1 MGQSCVYNRADGFG
15 YVTPTQECGPNGREP
30 SMEFHMRNKTL
41 TSSMAGA
48 LLFGGTLGVSAVASA
63 GVVAFGG
70 ATTANSWCAIDVSA
84 YNPSSY
90 SSDVLSFASGNP
102 VSGAVSLTNAT
113 YGNATCSQFTSS
125 GVSITTSFT
134 SAALAGGAAP
144 SITFRQAFSVTA
156 DVVMNW
162 SALLPSSGGSLRI
175 DVLGGSGSSPT
186 YWDGTNGTLT
196 LAANGAGE
204 HYLLSYSSFGAAIQS
219 GNALSVSFA
228 AVPAPGAAAL
238 IGLAGMVAGRRRRN

>member
-1 MGQSCVYNRADGFG
+1 MR
-15 YVTPTQECGPNGREP
+15 TQTINP
-30 SMEFHMRNKTL
+30 L
-41 TSSMAGA
+41 MAGA

-70 ATTANSWCAIDVSA
+70 ATTANSWCAIDVTVSE
-84 YNPSSY
+84 SY
-90 SSDVLSFASGNP
+90 DPPLAFASGNP

-125 GVSITTSFT
+125 GVSIITSFT

-228 AVPAPGAAAL
+228 AVPAPGALALLGAA
-238 IGLAGMVAGRRRRN
+238 GLVGARRRRA

>member
-1 MGQSCVYNRADGFG
+1 MR
-15 YVTPTQECGPNGREP
+15 TQTINP
-30 SMEFHMRNKTL
+30 L
-41 TSSMAGA
+41 MAGA

-162 SALLPSSGGSLRI
+162 SALGPPSVGSLRI
-175 DVLGGSGSSPT
+175 DVLGGSGSSPPI

>member
-1 MGQSCVYNRADGFG
+1 MRTQTI
-15 YVTPTQECGPNGREP
+15 TP
-30 SMEFHMRNKTL
+30 L
-41 TSSMAGA
+41 MAGA

-162 SALLPSSGGSLRI
+162 SALLPSSGGFLRI
-175 DVLGGSGSSPT
+175 DVVGGSGSPPAT
-186 YWDGTNGTLT
+186 ELTGTNGTLT

>member
-1 MGQSCVYNRADGFG
+1 
-15 YVTPTQECGPNGREP
+15 
-30 SMEFHMRNKTL
+30 MRNKTL

-70 ATTANSWCAIDVSA
+70 ATTANSWCAFAVDVI
-84 YNPSSY
+84 NSY
-90 SSDVLSFASGNP
+90 DPPLAFASGNP
-102 VSGAVSLTNAT
+102 VSSAVSLADAT

-134 SAALAGGAAP
+134 SAALAGGATP

-156 DVVMNW
+156 AVVMNW
-162 SALLPSSGGSLRI
+162 SALLPPSSGGFLHI
-175 DVLGGSGSSPT
+175 DVVGGSGSSPRT

-204 HYLLSYSSFGAAIQS
+204 HYLLSYTSFGAAIQS
-219 GNALSVSFA
+219 GTALSVSFA
-228 AVPAPGAAAL
+228 PVPAPGALAL
-238 IGLAGMVAGRRRRN
+238 LGVAGLAGGRRRRA

>member
-1 MGQSCVYNRADGFG
+1 
-15 YVTPTQECGPNGREP
+15 
-30 SMEFHMRNKTL
+30 MRNNTMTKC
-41 TSSMAGA
+41 AVGA
-48 LLFGGTLGVSAVASA
+48 MLFGGTLGVSAVASA

-70 ATTANSWCAIDVSA
+70 ATTANSWCAIEVSA

-90 SSDVLSFASGNP
+90 SFDVLSFASGNP
-102 VSGAVSLTNAT
+102 VSGAVSLADAT
-113 YGNATCSQFTSS
+113 YGSATCSQFTSS
-125 GVSITTSFT
+125 GVGITTSFT
-134 SAALAGGAAP
+134 PAALAGGAAP
-144 SITFRQAFSVTA
+144 GITFRQAFSVTA

-162 SALLPSSGGSLRI
+162 SALGPPSVGSLRI
-175 DVLGGSGSSPT
+175 DVVGGSGSSPT
-186 YWDGTNGTLT
+186 TYWNGMNSTLT

-204 HYLLSYSSFGAAIQS
+204 HYLLMYTSFGAAIQS

>member
-1 MGQSCVYNRADGFG
+1 
-15 YVTPTQECGPNGREP
+15 
-30 SMEFHMRNKTL
+30 MEFQMRSKTL

-63 GVVAFGG
+63 GVVPFGG
-70 ATTANSWCAIDVSA
+70 ATTANSWCAFAVDVI
-84 YNPSSY
+84 NSY
-90 SSDVLSFASGNP
+90 DPPLAFASGNP
-102 VSGAVSLTNAT
+102 VSSAVSLADAT

-162 SALLPSSGGSLRI
+162 SALGPPSVGSLRI
-175 DVLGGSGSSPT
+175 DVLGGSGSSPTT

-204 HYLLSYSSFGAAIQS
+204 HYLLSYSSFGAAIES
-219 GNALSVSFA
+219 GTALSVSFA
-228 AVPAPGAAAL
+228 AVPAPGALAL
-238 IGLAGMVAGRRRRN
+238 LGVAGLAGGRRRRA

>member
-1 MGQSCVYNRADGFG
+1 MR
-15 YVTPTQECGPNGREP
+15 TQTINP
-30 SMEFHMRNKTL
+30 L
-41 TSSMAGA
+41 MAGA

-63 GVVAFGG
+63 GVVAFGLD
-70 ATTANSWCAIDVSA
+70 SWCAIDVSA

-162 SALLPSSGGSLRI
+162 SALLPSSGGFLRI
-175 DVLGGSGSSPT
+175 DVVGGSGSSPT
-186 YWDGTNGTLT
+186 IYWDGTNGTLT

>member
-1 MGQSCVYNRADGFG
+1 
-15 YVTPTQECGPNGREP
+15 
-30 SMEFHMRNKTL
+30 MRNKTL

-70 ATTANSWCAIDVSA
+70 ATTANSWCAIDVTVSE
-84 YNPSSY
+84 SY
-90 SSDVLSFASGNP
+90 DPPLAFASGNP
-102 VSGAVSLTNAT
+102 VSSAVSLTNAT

-144 SITFRQAFSVTA
+144 GITFRQEFSVTA

-162 SALLPSSGGSLRI
+162 SALLPSSGGFLRI
-175 DVLGGSGSSPT
+175 DVVGGSGSPPAT
-186 YWDGTNGTLT
+186 ELTGTNGTLT

-228 AVPAPGAAAL
+228 AVPAPGALALLGAA
-238 IGLAGMVAGRRRRN
+238 GLVGARRRRA

>member
-1 MGQSCVYNRADGFG
+1 MR
-15 YVTPTQECGPNGREP
+15 TQTINP
-30 SMEFHMRNKTL
+30 L
-41 TSSMAGA
+41 MAGA

-162 SALLPSSGGSLRI
+162 SALGPPSVGSLRI
-175 DVLGGSGSSPT
+175 DVLGGSGSSPPI

-204 HYLLSYSSFGAAIQS
+204 HYLLQYSSFGAAIQS

>member
-1 MGQSCVYNRADGFG
+1 
-15 YVTPTQECGPNGREP
+15 
-30 SMEFHMRNKTL
+30 MEFQMRNKTF

-70 ATTANSWCAIDVSA
+70 ATTANSWCAIDVTVS
-84 YNPSSY
+84 NSY
-90 SSDVLSFASGNP
+90 DPPLAFASGNP
-102 VSGAVSLTNAT
+102 VSGAVSLPNGT
-113 YGNATCSQFTSS
+113 YGSADCSQFTSS

-134 SAALAGGAAP
+134 SAALAGGATP

-156 DVVMNW
+156 AVVMNW
-162 SALLPSSGGSLRI
+162 SALLPPSSGGFLHI
-175 DVLGGSGSSPT
+175 DVVGGSGSSPRT

-204 HYLLSYSSFGAAIQS
+204 HYLLSYTSFGAAIQS
-219 GNALSVSFA
+219 GTALSVSFA
-228 AVPAPGAAAL
+228 PVPAPGALAL
-238 IGLAGMVAGRRRRN
+238 LGVAGLAGGRRRRA

>member
-1 MGQSCVYNRADGFG
+1 
-15 YVTPTQECGPNGREP
+15 
-30 SMEFHMRNKTL
+30 
-41 TSSMAGA
+41 MAGA

-162 SALLPSSGGSLRI
+162 SALLPSSGGFLRI
-175 DVLGGSGSSPT
+175 DVVGGSGSSPT
-186 YWDGTNGTLT
+186 IYWDGTNGTLT

>member
-1 MGQSCVYNRADGFG
+1 MR
-15 YVTPTQECGPNGREP
+15 TQTINP
-30 SMEFHMRNKTL
+30 L
-41 TSSMAGA
+41 MAGA

-162 SALLPSSGGSLRI
+162 SASLPSSGGSLRI

-186 YWDGTNGTLT
+186 TYWVGTNGTLT

-238 IGLAGMVAGRRRRN
+238 IGLAGMVATRRRRN

>member
-1 MGQSCVYNRADGFG
+1 
-15 YVTPTQECGPNGREP
+15 
-30 SMEFHMRNKTL
+30 MEFQMRNKTL

-84 YNPSSY
+84 YNHSSY

-102 VSGAVSLTNAT
+102 VSGAVSLADAT

-125 GVSITTSFT
+125 GVSIITSFT

-162 SALLPSSGGSLRI
+162 SALGPPSVGSLRI
-175 DVLGGSGSSPT
+175 DVLGGSGSSPTT

-228 AVPAPGAAAL
+228 AVPAPGALALLGAAGL
-238 IGLAGMVAGRRRRN
+238 IAGRRRRA

>member
-1 MGQSCVYNRADGFG
+1 MR
-15 YVTPTQECGPNGREP
+15 TQTINP
-30 SMEFHMRNKTL
+30 L
-41 TSSMAGA
+41 MAGA

-175 DVLGGSGSSPT
+175 DVLGGSGSSPPI

-238 IGLAGMVAGRRRRN
+238 IGLAGMVATRRRRN

>member
-1 MGQSCVYNRADGFG
+1 
-15 YVTPTQECGPNGREP
+15 
-30 SMEFHMRNKTL
+30 MEFQMRNKTL

-84 YNPSSY
+84 YNHSSY

-102 VSGAVSLTNAT
+102 VSGAVSLADAT

-134 SAALAGGAAP
+134 SAALAGGATP

-156 DVVMNW
+156 AVVMNW
-162 SALLPSSGGSLRI
+162 SALLPPSSGGFLHI
-175 DVLGGSGSSPT
+175 DVVGGSGSSPRT

-204 HYLLSYSSFGAAIQS
+204 HYLLSYTSFGAAIQS
-219 GNALSVSFA
+219 GTALSVSFA
-228 AVPAPGAAAL
+228 PVPAPGALAL
-238 IGLAGMVAGRRRRN
+238 LGVAGLAGGRRRRA

>member
-1 MGQSCVYNRADGFG
+1 MR
-15 YVTPTQECGPNGREP
+15 TQTINP
-30 SMEFHMRNKTL
+30 L
-41 TSSMAGA
+41 MAGA

-102 VSGAVSLTNAT
+102 VSGAVSHTNAT

-175 DVLGGSGSSPT
+175 DVLGGSGSSPPI

-204 HYLLSYSSFGAAIQS
+204 HYLLQYSSFGAAIQS

-238 IGLAGMVAGRRRRN
+238 IGLAGMVTGRRRRN

>member
-1 MGQSCVYNRADGFG
+1 MKSSIHKTTAA
-15 YVTPTQECGPNGREP
+15 
-30 SMEFHMRNKTL
+30 SM
-41 TSSMAGA
+41 
-48 LLFGGTLGVSAVASA
+48 LFGGTLGVSAVASA

-70 ATTANSWCAIDVSA
+70 ATTASSWCAIDVSA
-84 YNPSSY
+84 YNNSSY
-90 SSDVLSFASGNP
+90 STDVLAFASGNP
-102 VSGAVSLTNAT
+102 VSSAVSLTNAT
-113 YGNATCSQFTSS
+113 YGSATCSQFTSS

-162 SALLPSSGGSLRI
+162 SALGPPSVGSLRI
-175 DVLGGSGSSPT
+175 DVVGGSGSSPT

-219 GNALSVSFA
+219 GTALSVSFA
-228 AVPAPGAAAL
+228 AVPAPGAVAL
-238 IGLAGMVAGRRRRN
+238 LGVAGLVGARRRRA